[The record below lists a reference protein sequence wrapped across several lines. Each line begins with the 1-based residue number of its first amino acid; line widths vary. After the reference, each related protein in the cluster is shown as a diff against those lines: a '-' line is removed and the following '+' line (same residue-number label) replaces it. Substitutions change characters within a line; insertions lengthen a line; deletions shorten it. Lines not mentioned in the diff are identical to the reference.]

1 MQCAGAHDSPMQRQI
16 QSMPW
21 VGELLLHWAMGI
33 MDGDELPEVMLQMFL
48 MSWSWM
54 RRTSNNENVV
64 YHNLVG
70 S

>member
-1 MQCAGAHDSPMQRQI
+1 M
-16 QSMPW
+16 
-21 VGELLLHWAMGI
+21 GELLLHWAMGI
-33 MDGDELPEVMLQMFL
+33 MDGDKLPEVMLQMFV
-48 MSWSWM
+48 MPWSWM